1 MFPVIERLQRE
12 REREG
17 RALCRSFWRE
27 KEGGIALWIPF
38 LRESYNVTRTWYW
51 VTLEGCGVLNY

>member
-1 MFPVIERLQRE
+1 MQIIL
-12 REREG
+12 
-17 RALCRSFWRE
+17 
-27 KEGGIALWIPF
+27 EGGIALWIPF